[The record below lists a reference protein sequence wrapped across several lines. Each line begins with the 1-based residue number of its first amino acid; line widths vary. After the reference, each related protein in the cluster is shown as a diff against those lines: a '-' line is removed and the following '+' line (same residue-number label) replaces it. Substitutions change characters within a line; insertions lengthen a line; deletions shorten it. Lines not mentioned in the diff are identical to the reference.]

1 MKNIFGLVSALL
13 IFVSAQ
19 AQVLTTE
26 DIKKMAEELNKHPQ
40 KSALIN
46 AISNNNIN
54 SLALNNENKG
64 EVNYFIN
71 HKVESKGV
79 SNQKNS
85 GRCWLFTGLNVLRAQ
100 VIQKYD
106 LGEFQFSQNYLFF
119 YDQLEKA
126 NLFYNSMIETAFLP
140 MEDREVEWLLKN
152 PIGDGGQ
159 WTGVVDL
166 VTKYGLVPSEA
177 MPETYHSENTSA
189 LNNLLSRK
197 LRADGLELRKMA
209 QGKIAREMV
218 FMLKNKKLTEIY
230 QILAFGLGEPPLQF
244 SWQYQDKSGK
254 ISDAKTFTPQEFFKE
269 VVQINFDDYV
279 MLMNDPGKEMGKLY
293 EIKYDRHTQ
302 EGRNWK
308 YINLPAEEI
317 KKFAVSSI
325 LANEGMYFSC
335 DVGKQLESDKG
346 ILDLQNY
353 DYNSLFGLNFDMPK
367 QQRIQTYESGSTH
380 GMALMGVNLTNDNTP
395 DKWLLE
401 NSWGNKGYNGF
412 LIMTDEW
419 FNEYMFRLVVNKKY
433 VDEKTLKILEQEAVL
448 LPPWDPMFLM
458 DQ

>member
-1 MKNIFGLVSALL
+1 
-13 IFVSAQ
+13 
-19 AQVLTTE
+19 
-26 DIKKMAEELNKHPQ
+26 MADELNKHPR
-40 KSALIN
+40 KTALMN

-54 SLALNNENKG
+54 SLAISNANKG
-64 EVNYFIN
+64 QVNNFIN
-71 HKVESKGV
+71 HQVESKGI

-100 VIQKYD
+100 VIQKYK
-106 LGEFQFSQNYLFF
+106 LSEFQFSQNYLFF

-126 NLFYNSMIETAFLP
+126 NLFYNSMIETAFKP

-177 MPETYHSENTSA
+177 MPETYHSENTSV

-197 LRADGLELRKMA
+197 LRADGLMLRKMA

-218 FMLKNKKLTEIY
+218 YELKNKKLTEVY
-230 QILAFGLGEPPLQF
+230 QILAFSLGEPPSEF
-244 SWQYQDKSGK
+244 TWEFKDNAGK
-254 ISDAKTFTPQEFFKE
+254 ISEPRVFTPQEFFKE

-308 YINLPAEEI
+308 YINLPADEI
-317 KKFAVSSI
+317 KKYAVASI
-325 LANEGMYFSC
+325 LANEGLYFSC
-335 DVGKQLESDKG
+335 DVGKQLDSEKG
-346 ILDLQNY
+346 FLDLNNY
-353 DYNSLFGLNFDMPK
+353 DYNSLFGLNFDMTK
-367 QQRIQTYESGSTH
+367 QQRIETYESGSTH
-380 GMALMGVNLTNDNTP
+380 GMALMGVNLTPDNKP

-401 NSWGNKGYNGF
+401 NSWGNKGNNGF
-412 LIMTDEW
+412 LIMTDSW
-419 FNEYMFRLVVNKKY
+419 FNEYMFRLVVSKKY
-433 VDEKTLKILEQEAVL
+433 VDEKTLKILEQEAIV

>member
-1 MKNIFGLVSALL
+1 MIYALIAALL
-13 IFVSAQ
+13 IQSTVF
-19 AQVLTTE
+19 AQVLTSDE
-26 DIKKMAEELNKHPQ
+26 IKRMADELNKHPR
-40 KSALIN
+40 KTALMN

-54 SLALNNENKG
+54 SLAISNANKG
-64 EVNYFIN
+64 QVNNFIN
-71 HKVESKGV
+71 HQVESKGI

-85 GRCWLFTGLNVLRAQ
+85 GRCWLFTGLNVMRAQ
-100 VIQKYD
+100 VIQKYK
-106 LGEFQFSQNYLFF
+106 LSEFQFSQNYLFF

-126 NLFYNSMIETAFLP
+126 NLFYNSMIETAFKP

-177 MPETYHSENTSA
+177 MPETYHSENTSV

-197 LRADGLELRKMA
+197 LRADGLMLRKMA

-218 FMLKNKKLTEIY
+218 YELKNKKLTEVY
-230 QILAFGLGEPPLQF
+230 QILAFSLGEPPSEF
-244 SWQYQDKSGK
+244 TWEFKDNAGK
-254 ISDAKTFTPQEFFKE
+254 ISEPRVFTPQEFFKE

-308 YINLPAEEI
+308 YINLPADEI
-317 KKFAVSSI
+317 KKYAVASI
-325 LANEGMYFSC
+325 LANEGLYFSC
-335 DVGKQLESDKG
+335 DVGKQLDSEKG
-346 ILDLQNY
+346 FLDLNNY
-353 DYNSLFGLNFDMPK
+353 DYNSLFGLNFDMTK
-367 QQRIQTYESGSTH
+367 QQRIETYESGSTH
-380 GMALMGVNLTNDNTP
+380 GMALMGVNLTPDNKP

-401 NSWGNKGYNGF
+401 NSWGNKGNNGF
-412 LIMTDEW
+412 LIMTDSW
-419 FNEYMFRLVVNKKY
+419 FNEYMFRLVVSKKY
-433 VDEKTLKILEQEAVL
+433 VDEKTLKILEQEAIV